1 MTCKT
6 ILLLTAAFA
15 FVSALTPV
23 AAQDSPSASAN
34 TRGQT
39 APTYVEPLDAKTL
52 NEVQALYKRLID
64 AEDVKDLQ
72 TVREIVWKSPS
83 ALFVAKTETAAEG
96 NWAGFWGYEVV
107 VQHIHDISEGP
118 FRITPDYARVK
129 TVGLTHDVAETYAPV
144 HITVAYAGQTPI
156 PKPFLMIVDWIRT
169 PAGWKMATDIA
180 LPIPPTP
187 TPSK

>member
-1 MTCKT
+1 MTGKT

-15 FVSALTPV
+15 FVKALTPV
-23 AAQDSPSASAN
+23 GAQDLPSASAN

-64 AEDVKDLQ
+64 AEDVKDLD

-83 ALFVAKTETAAEG
+83 ALFVAKTATAAEG
-96 NWAGFWGYEVV
+96 NWAGFWGDQVV
-107 VQHIHDISEGP
+107 VQHIHDISQGP
-118 FRITPDYARVK
+118 FRIDPDYARVK

-144 HITVAYAGQTPI
+144 HITVAYAGQTPV

-169 PAGWKMATDIA
+169 PDGWRMATDIA
-180 LPIPPTP
+180 LPIPPP
-187 TPSK
+187 PVQSN

>member
-1 MTCKT
+1 MTT
-6 ILLLTAAFA
+6 RATLFFTAAFT
-15 FVSALTPV
+15 FVNVLVPV

-39 APTYVEPLDAKTL
+39 TPEYVEPLDAKTL

-64 AEDVKDLQ
+64 AEDVKDLD
-72 TVREIVWKSPS
+72 TVREIIWKSPS
-83 ALFVAKTETAAEG
+83 ALFVAKTATAAEG

-107 VQHIHDISEGP
+107 VQHIRDISEGP
-118 FRITPDYARVK
+118 FRIEPDYARVK

-144 HITVAYAGQTPI
+144 HITAAYAGQTPI

-180 LPIPPTP
+180 LPIPPPP
-187 TPSK
+187 TQSK